1 MQVQAID
8 LHPYRIPMPGGFT
21 TAHGTFTQR
30 EGCLIKITISG
41 GIIGLGEA
49 APLPDFGGATF
60 AETYAALNTLRDQ
73 LLQRDCVEAVSSLY
87 PLLEEQRYPASALYG
102 LECALLDAWGQHEG
116 MSLHTLLAPAGT
128 QPRANVAVNTVIGAA
143 TTKAVTQAAQKA
155 IQAGFD
161 CLKLKMGLSDHPEE
175 EIKRVAAVRAAIGP
189 KVHLRLDANEKWS
202 LEQAA
207 TILEACTQYD
217 IQYVEQPL
225 RAFDLEG
232 MYQLRQ
238 RVAIPLA
245 ADEAVYDLASARR
258 LLDLQADLQ
267 AADVLII
274 KPQLVGG
281 LYPARSIIQTANA
294 AGMRC
299 VLTSSLEAGI
309 SLAATLH
316 LAAASPE
323 VTMECGLA
331 TLALLEDDLL
341 INQLTIRGGLM
352 PVPTA
357 PGLGVQLDQAALA
370 RYTFMPSQEEV
381 R

>member
-1 MQVQAID
+1 MQVQSID
-8 LHPYRIPMPGGFT
+8 LRPYRIPMPGGFT
-21 TAHGTFTQR
+21 TAHGAFIQR
-30 EGCLIKITISG
+30 EGCLVQVTTSG

-49 APLPDFGGATF
+49 APLPVFGGATF
-60 AETYAALNTLRDQ
+60 AETYAALDTLRGL

-87 PLLEEQRYPASALYG
+87 PLLEERGYPAPALYG

-116 MSLHTLLAPAGT
+116 MSLHTLLAPTGT
-128 QPRANVAVNTVIGAA
+128 QAHASVTVNAVIGAA
-143 TTKAVTQAAQKA
+143 TTEAATLTAQKA
-155 IQAGFD
+155 IQAGFG

-175 EIKRVAAVRAAIGP
+175 EIKRVADVRAAIGP
-189 KVHLRLDANEKWS
+189 EVHLRLDANEKWT
-202 LEQAA
+202 LEQAT
-207 TILEACTQYD
+207 TILEACAQYD

-238 RVAIPLA
+238 SVAIPLA
-245 ADEAVYDLASARR
+245 ADEAIYNLASARR
-258 LLDLQADLQ
+258 ILDWQ

-281 LYPARSIIQTANA
+281 LYPARYIIQAANV
-294 AGMRC
+294 AGVRC
-299 VLTSSLEAGI
+299 VLTSSLETGI

-323 VTMECGLA
+323 VTMECGLG

-341 INQLTIRGGLM
+341 ATPLSIYNGSM
-352 PVPTA
+352 VVPMA
-357 PGLGVQLDQAALA
+357 PGLGVQLDHSALA
-370 RYTFMPSQEEV
+370 RYTYMPPQKEA

>member
-8 LHPYRIPMPGGFT
+8 LLPYRIPMLGGFT

-30 EGCLIKITISG
+30 EGCLIKITTSG

-49 APLPDFGGATF
+49 APLPDFSGATF

-87 PLLEEQRYPASALYG
+87 PLLEEQGYPASALYG

-128 QPRANVAVNTVIGAA
+128 RPRANVAVNTVIGAA
-143 TTKAVTQAAQKA
+143 TTEAVTQAAQKA

-175 EIKRVAAVRAAIGP
+175 EIKRVAAVRSAIGP
-189 KVHLRLDANEKWS
+189 QVHLRLDANEKWS
-202 LEQAA
+202 QEQAT

-245 ADEAVYDLASARR
+245 ADEAVYDLASTRR
-258 LLDLQADLQ
+258 ILDWQ

-294 AGMRC
+294 AGVRC

-341 INQLTIRGGLM
+341 TNRITIRDGLM
-352 PVPTA
+352 PVPTT

-370 RYTFMPSQEEV
+370 RYTFIPSQEEV

>member
-8 LHPYRIPMPGGFT
+8 LLPYRIPMPGGFT

-30 EGCLIKITISG
+30 EGCLIKITTSE

-60 AETYAALNTLRDQ
+60 AETYAALNILRDQ
-73 LLQRDCVEAVSSLY
+73 LLQRDCIEAVSCLY

-116 MSLHTLLAPAGT
+116 VSLHTLLAPTGM
-128 QPRANVAVNTVIGAA
+128 QPRASIAVNAVIGAA
-143 TTKAVTQAAQKA
+143 TTEAAIQAAQEGV
-155 IQAGFD
+155 QAGFG
-161 CLKLKMGLSDHPEE
+161 CLKLKMGLSGHTEE
-175 EIKRVAAVRAAIGP
+175 EIERVGAVRTAIGP
-189 KVHLRLDANEKWS
+189 QVHLRLDANEKWS
-202 LEQAA
+202 LEQAT
-207 TILEACTQYD
+207 TILNACAQYD
-217 IQYVEQPL
+217 IQYVEQPM

-245 ADEAVYDLASARR
+245 ADEALYDLASARR
-258 LLDLQADLQ
+258 ILDWQ
-267 AADVLII
+267 AAEVLII
-274 KPQLVGG
+274 KPQLLGG
-281 LYPARSIIQTANA
+281 LYPARYIIQIASTA
-294 AGMRC
+294 GVRC

-316 LAAASPE
+316 LAATSPE

-341 INQLTIRGGLM
+341 TGQLSIKSGLM

-357 PGLGVQLDQAALA
+357 PGLGVQLDQAALT
-370 RYTFMPSQEEV
+370 RYTFMPSQEEA

>member
-8 LHPYRIPMPGGFT
+8 LLPYRIPMPGGFT

-30 EGCLIKITISG
+30 EGCLIKITTSG

-60 AETYAALNTLRDQ
+60 AETYAALNALRDQ
-73 LLQRDCVEAVSSLY
+73 ILQRDCVEAVSRLY
-87 PLLEEQRYPASALYG
+87 LLLEKQEYPASALYG
-102 LECALLDAWGQHEG
+102 LECALLDAWGKHEG
-116 MSLHTLLAPAGT
+116 MSLHALLAPTGT
-128 QPRANVAVNTVIGAA
+128 QPRASVAVNAVIGAA
-143 TTKAVTQAAQKA
+143 ATESATQAAQKA
-155 IQAGFD
+155 IQAGFG

-189 KVHLRLDANEKWS
+189 QVHLRLDANEKWS
-202 LEQAA
+202 LGQAA
-207 TILEACTQYD
+207 TILKACTQYD

-258 LLDLQADLQ
+258 ILDWQ

-274 KPQLVGG
+274 KPQLMGG

-294 AGMRC
+294 ASVRC

-323 VTMECGLA
+323 VKMECGLA
-331 TLALLEDDLL
+331 TLGLLEDDLL
-341 INQLTIRGGLM
+341 TTQLTIRGGFM
-352 PVPTA
+352 PVPTT